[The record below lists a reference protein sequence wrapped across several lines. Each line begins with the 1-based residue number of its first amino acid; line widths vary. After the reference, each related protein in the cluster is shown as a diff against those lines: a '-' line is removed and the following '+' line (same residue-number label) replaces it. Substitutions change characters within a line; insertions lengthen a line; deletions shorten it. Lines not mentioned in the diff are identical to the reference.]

1 MAGLECSRL
10 TYNQSDIFQQIAN
23 WYQMEWK
30 FPLETTISRL
40 TAITP
45 QKDQFQL
52 VMTRDGVPIGT
63 AGVYN
68 TVRILEKIPR
78 LNIYTHW
85 LALVYTIPMERG
97 KGYGALLCKKIE
109 EEAKKEGISKLHL
122 YTDTA
127 ESLYKRGGWQV
138 VERIEVESRNIV
150 LMEKNLVT

>member
-1 MAGLECSRL
+1 MAEIECNRL
-10 TYNQSDIFQQIAN
+10 TYHQADIFQQIAN

-30 FPLETTISRL
+30 FPLETTLSRL

-68 TVRILEKIPR
+68 TVRIQEKIPR

-97 KGYGALLCKKIE
+97 KGYGALLCKKVE

-127 ESLYKRGGWQV
+127 EALYKRGGWQV
-138 VERIEVESRNIV
+138 VERIEVESRNIE
-150 LMEKNLVT
+150 LMEKDLVR

>member
-1 MAGLECSRL
+1 MVEIECNRL
-10 TYNQSDIFQQIAN
+10 TYHQADIFQQIAN

-30 FPLETTISRL
+30 FPLETTLSRL

-52 VMTRDGVPIGT
+52 IMTRDGVPIGT

-138 VERIEVESRNIV
+138 VERIEIESRNIV
-150 LMEKNLVT
+150 LMEINLVT

>member
-1 MAGLECSRL
+1 MAGIECSRL

-30 FPLETTISRL
+30 FPLETTLSRL

-52 VMTRDGVPIGT
+52 VMTRNGIPIGT

-68 TVRILEKIPR
+68 TVGILEKIPR
-78 LNIYTHW
+78 LNIYSPW

-97 KGYGALLCKKIE
+97 KGYGALLCEKVEK
-109 EEAKKEGISKLHL
+109 EAKKEGISKLHL

-127 ESLYKRGGWQV
+127 ESLYKRCGWQV
-138 VERIEVESRNIV
+138 VERLQVESRNIV
-150 LMEKNLVT
+150 VMEKELAR

>member
-1 MAGLECSRL
+1 
-10 TYNQSDIFQQIAN
+10 
-23 WYQMEWK
+23 MEWK

-97 KGYGALLCKKIE
+97 KGYGALLCEKVE
-109 EEAKKEGISKLHL
+109 EDAEKEGISKLHL

-127 ESLYKRGGWQV
+127 ESLYKRCGWQV

-150 LMEKNLVT
+150 LMEKELAILK

>member
-10 TYNQSDIFQQIAN
+10 TCNQSDNFQQIAN

-30 FPLETTISRL
+30 FPLETTLSRL

-63 AGVYN
+63 AGIYN
-68 TVRILEKIPR
+68 TVRLLEKIPR
-78 LNIYTHW
+78 LNIYKHW

-97 KGYGALLCKKIE
+97 KGYGALLCEKVE
-109 EEAKKEGISKLHL
+109 EEAKQEGISKLHL
-122 YTDTA
+122 FTDTA
-127 ESLYKRGGWQV
+127 ESLYKRGGWEV
-138 VERIEVESRNIV
+138 MERIEVESRNIV
-150 LMEKNLVT
+150 LMEKELK

>member
-1 MAGLECSRL
+1 MAGIECRRL
-10 TYNQSDIFQQIAN
+10 IITQADIFQQIAN

-30 FPLETTISRL
+30 FPLETTLTRL
-40 TAITP
+40 ATITP
-45 QKDQFQL
+45 LKDQFQL

-78 LNIYTHW
+78 LKIYTHW

-97 KGYGALLCKKIE
+97 KGYGALLCERVE

-127 ESLYKRGGWQV
+127 ESLYKRCGWQV
-138 VERIEVESRNIV
+138 LERMEVESRNIV
-150 LMEKNLVT
+150 VMEKDLAR

>member
-1 MAGLECSRL
+1 MAEIACSRL

-30 FPLETTISRL
+30 FPLETTLSRL

-52 VMTRDGVPIGT
+52 VMTRNGVPIGT

-68 TVRILEKIPR
+68 NVRILEKIPR
-78 LNIYTHW
+78 LNIYKYW

-97 KGYGALLCKKIE
+97 KGYGAMLCEKVE
-109 EEAKKEGISKLHL
+109 EEAKKEGLSKLHL

-127 ESLYKRGGWQV
+127 ESLYKRCGWQV
-138 VERIEVESRNIV
+138 LERMEVESRNIV
-150 LMEKNLVT
+150 VMEKDLAR

>member
-1 MAGLECSRL
+1 M
-10 TYNQSDIFQQIAN
+10 
-23 WYQMEWK
+23 
-30 FPLETTISRL
+30 ETTLSRL
-40 TAITP
+40 TAITR

-52 VMTRDGVPIGT
+52 VMTSDGVPIGT

-97 KGYGALLCKKIE
+97 KGYGALLCEKVE

-122 YTDTA
+122 YTYTA
-127 ESLYKRGGWQV
+127 ESLYKRGGWQL

-150 LMEKNLVT
+150 LMEKELAILK